1 MKKTAKDTM
10 ISPSID
16 ELLEKV
22 DNKYILSLLVA
33 KRARTLIDGDDP
45 LVDKYYTNKVTTSL
59 NEIYEGKVLAHCGPK
74 DEAQTE
80 IDEETSENTELVEDT
95 TLE

>member
-1 MKKTAKDTM
+1 MKKTAKDTL

-16 ELLEKV
+16 ELLQKV

-59 NEIYEGKVLAHCGPK
+59 NEIYEGKVKVHETSSELNK
-74 DEAQTE
+74 ETE
-80 IDEETSENTELVEDT
+80 DVVEESENT
-95 TLE
+95 LE

>member
-1 MKKTAKDTM
+1 MKKTAKDTL

-16 ELLEKV
+16 ELLQKV

-59 NEIYEGKVLAHCGPK
+59 NEIYEGKVKVHETSSEPN
-74 DEAQTE
+74 
-80 IDEETSENTELVEDT
+80 EETEDVVEESENT
-95 TLE
+95 LE

>member
-1 MKKTAKDTM
+1 MKKTVQDTL

-33 KRARTLIDGDDP
+33 KRARTLIDGDDA

-59 NEIYEGKVLAHCGPK
+59 NEIHEGKVVVHHV
-74 DEAQTE
+74 TE
-80 IDEETSENTELVEDT
+80 EEKAAETKN